1 MPSRPKPCPT
11 GFSPLPFTN
20 YPHGSLDPKLASLP
34 SSGVGF
40 GDGNHLGTHVC
51 GVARCLHRHN
61 WPTWVLF
68 VLSKGNETIS
78 QRPPSSTSWAHPAAA
93 TSSWAGEAWKAL
105 TRSSCALLL
114 VGCFKKPDAVVV
126 WLFFSLF
133 GASLRIKFNDGYKS
147 VARYQNVVAAGGS
160 PSSRPILVIKLG
172 NPAMVWAGRDLKK
185 RLVPS
190 PALTQGRSPEEM
202 QEEVCVLLLGEV
214 ERMQNLG

>member
-1 MPSRPKPCPT
+1 M
-11 GFSPLPFTN
+11 
-20 YPHGSLDPKLASLP
+20 
-34 SSGVGF
+34 
-40 GDGNHLGTHVC
+40 
-51 GVARCLHRHN
+51 
-61 WPTWVLF
+61 
-68 VLSKGNETIS
+68 
-78 QRPPSSTSWAHPAAA
+78 
-93 TSSWAGEAWKAL
+93 
-105 TRSSCALLL
+105 
-114 VGCFKKPDAVVV
+114 VV

-185 RLVPS
+185 HLVPS

-202 QEEVCVLLLGEV
+202 QEEVCALLLGEV